1 MSSRRVKTS
10 EDVINELFDR
20 EFEGLSQDIK
30 DIFEQIEQEE
40 FEKRKIDN
48 EKYKNYSLDKY
59 SKNSDKYN
67 IKTNINT
74 NNNNYNTNA
83 GRLNNL
89 MNTDMI
95 MKDIRELCK
104 ANQIKLSRI
113 VNDKRVIYTKKE
125 LITKLKRKKI
135 I

>member
-10 EDVINELFDR
+10 EDVINDLIDR
-20 EFEGLSQDIK
+20 EFGGLSEDIK
-30 DIFEQIEQEE
+30 DIFEQIEKEE
-40 FEKRKIDN
+40 FEKRNKEN
-48 EKYKNYSLDKY
+48 EKYKNYSLNEY
-59 SKNSDKYN
+59 SNNSDKYK
-67 IKTNINT
+67 IKTNI
-74 NNNNYNTNA
+74 YNTNA